1 MRNQDPMKTHDPNDD
16 ELGPYKDPGT
26 YKSFGPYEDSGLSE
40 DPGTN
45 QDPGSF
51 KDSKFFD
58 DSGETQ
64 EFINQVNFLDFLS
77 HFTK

>member
-26 YKSFGPYEDSGLSE
+26 YKSFGPYEDSELSE

-45 QDPGSF
+45 
-51 KDSKFFD
+51 
-58 DSGETQ
+58 
-64 EFINQVNFLDFLS
+64 
-77 HFTK
+77 